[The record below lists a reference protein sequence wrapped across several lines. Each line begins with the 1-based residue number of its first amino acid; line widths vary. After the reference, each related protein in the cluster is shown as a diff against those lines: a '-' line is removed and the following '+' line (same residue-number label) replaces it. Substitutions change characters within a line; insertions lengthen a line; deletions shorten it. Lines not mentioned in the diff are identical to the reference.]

1 MKQATLPSG
10 SSPVSPGM
18 PPPSSAFCNSSRE
31 TSPVTPQELKK
42 SLVQAGFEV
51 YRTTPAGIVLAER
64 VRENQIMDAGI
75 RVSVE
80 EPHEIQVRFRAEKH
94 VFPGMDDAAVF
105 AHITELTASAVAT
118 GFREAR
124 REVVP
129 QMSPSDREV
138 QLDTFLE
145 IYLVQT
151 APSFEAACQLARAAL
166 GWERA
171 ITSR

>member
-1 MKQATLPSG
+1 
-10 SSPVSPGM
+10 
-18 PPPSSAFCNSSRE
+18 
-31 TSPVTPQELKK
+31 VTPQELKK

-80 EPHEIQVRFRAEKH
+80 APHEVQVRFRAEKH
-94 VFPGMDDAAVF
+94 VFPGLDDAAVF
-105 AHITELTASAVAT
+105 ARIAELATPAVAV
-118 GFREAR
+118 GFAEAR
-124 REVVP
+124 REAVP

-145 IYLVQT
+145 IYMTQT
-151 APSFEAACQLARAAL
+151 ATTFEAACALARIAL

>member
-1 MKQATLPSG
+1 M
-10 SSPVSPGM
+10 
-18 PPPSSAFCNSSRE
+18 
-31 TSPVTPQELKK
+31 TPQELKK

-80 EPHEIQVRFRAEKH
+80 EPHEVQVRFRAEKH

-105 AHITELTASAVAT
+105 AHIAELTAAVAT
-118 GFREAR
+118 GFSEAR

-145 IYLVQT
+145 IYVVQT

-166 GWERA
+166 AWERA